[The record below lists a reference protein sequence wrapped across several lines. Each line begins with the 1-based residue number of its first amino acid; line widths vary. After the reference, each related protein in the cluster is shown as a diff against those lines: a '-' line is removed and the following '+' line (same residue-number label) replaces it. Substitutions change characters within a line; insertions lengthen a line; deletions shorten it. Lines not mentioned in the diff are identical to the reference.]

1 MRKKVIV
8 MLSGFRVIKRTQS
21 TREEYELSIC
31 TQIIFS
37 WYWTRLDLKIKTRH
51 SIGPFACLMTFW
63 SNNRLWICIKNVGD
77 KASIILPC
85 FFFFFYSPVI
95 RELLNKE
102 KGWKRDTNDYDTL
115 DVRMNRSKV
124 CEDIYLYIYR
134 YMFININSLCWSVT
148 MTEMQDIP
156 TSWLILEFGELG
168 MSKQY
173 KIIVYL
179 LNLQIL

>member
-1 MRKKVIV
+1 MY
-8 MLSGFRVIKRTQS
+8 SD
-21 TREEYELSIC
+21 Y
-31 TQIIFS
+31 FS

-179 LNLQIL
+179 LNLKIL

>member
-1 MRKKVIV
+1 M
-8 MLSGFRVIKRTQS
+8 F
-21 TREEYELSIC
+21 
-31 TQIIFS
+31 
-37 WYWTRLDLKIKTRH
+37 
-51 SIGPFACLMTFW
+51 
-63 SNNRLWICIKNVGD
+63 
-77 KASIILPC
+77 

-156 TSWLILEFGELG
+156 TS
-168 MSKQY
+168 
-173 KIIVYL
+173 
-179 LNLQIL
+179 